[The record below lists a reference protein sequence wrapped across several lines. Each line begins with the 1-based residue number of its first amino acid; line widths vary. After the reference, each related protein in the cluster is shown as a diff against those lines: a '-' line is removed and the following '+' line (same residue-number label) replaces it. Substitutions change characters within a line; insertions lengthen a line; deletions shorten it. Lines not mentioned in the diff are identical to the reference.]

1 METYKPGHTVTQA
14 VYPMSLA
21 EAEVYREH
29 RFEYQLS
36 NRLCLLM
43 EISNQLMFSGYMT
56 RKHIKFVVLEL
67 GGEKGMI

>member
-1 METYKPGHTVTQA
+1 METYKPGHSVTQA

-43 EISNQLMFSGYMT
+43 EILNQLMFFGYT
-56 RKHIKFVVLEL
+56 TGKHIKFIALEL
-67 GGEKGMI
+67 GGEKGML

>member
-1 METYKPGHTVTQA
+1 METYKPGHSVTQA
-14 VYPMSLA
+14 VYPMSFA

-43 EISNQLMFSGYMT
+43 EILNQLMFFGYMT
-56 RKHIKFVVLEL
+56 RKNIKFIVLEL
-67 GGEKGMI
+67 EGEKGML